1 MNALGLTP
9 LGRAADLG
17 PLVLRVLVGGIMF
30 AHGFQKWFDTG
41 PAEFGSSSIAA
52 LGFPAPEFFGYLV
65 ATSELVFG
73 ALLVLGLLTRLST
86 IPLAVILGVAV
97 IGVKLEVGLIGAMMT
112 GYELNLAL
120 LAGLVALLFLGG
132 GRLSLDHLLGL
143 DRGPGPARGAA
154 RTPEPRGA

>member
-1 MNALGLTP
+1 M
-9 LGRAADLG
+9 
-17 PLVLRVLVGGIMF
+17 
-30 AHGFQKWFDTG
+30 
-41 PAEFGSSSIAA
+41 
-52 LGFPAPEFFGYLV
+52 
-65 ATSELVFG
+65 
-73 ALLVLGLLTRLST
+73 LGLLTRLST

-132 GRLSLDHLLGL
+132 GRLSLDRLLGL

>member
-1 MNALGLTP
+1 MNALGLAP

-30 AHGFQKWFDTG
+30 AHGFQKWFETG
-41 PAEFGSSSIAA
+41 PAEFGSASIDP
-52 LGFPAPEFFGYLV
+52 LGLPAPEFLGYLV

-86 IPLAVILGVAV
+86 IPLGVILGVAV
-97 IGVKLEVGLIGAMMT
+97 IGVKLGEVGLIAGMDAMLT
-112 GYELNLAL
+112 GYEVDLAL

-132 GRLSLDHLLGL
+132 GRLSLDRVLGL
-143 DRGPGPARGAA
+143 DRGSGPVRSAGA
-154 RTPEPRGA
+154 PV